1 MGFLLEKL
9 HYGEKIMTYEEYLI
23 KSNDAINFEQANV
36 LFEKMQTALESTDE
50 DAKELFDDFLEAAIE
65 YASIRSKWLML
76 SKKEKMDSDKSRTLK
91 HDTLIIRLNVLIR
104 YLDKIGRNVSW
115 KDELGDSR
123 KRIGDFACYIALLY
137 GLSAR

>member
-1 MGFLLEKL
+1 
-9 HYGEKIMTYEEYLI
+9 MTYEKYLN
-23 KSNDAINFEQANV
+23 KSNDTINFEQANI

>member
-1 MGFLLEKL
+1 
-9 HYGEKIMTYEEYLI
+9 MTYEEYLN
-23 KSNDAINFEQANV
+23 KSNDTINFEQANI
-36 LFEKMQTALESTDE
+36 LFEKIQTALESTDE

-76 SKKEKMDSDKSRTLK
+76 SKEEKMDSDKSRTLK